1 MKNILLLSF
10 LLISILSYGQR
21 ERTLDLNATEKQ
33 NIVDELDNFRKDFYS
48 LIESKHSKGEGN
60 LKNEELKGVYVNFK
74 KEWKNKLKIMSQR
87 YALDPKEIV
96 SIYTK
101 LKKISKK

>member
-1 MKNILLLSF
+1 MKNILLFSF

-33 NIVDELDNFRKDFYS
+33 NIVDELDNLRKDFYS
-48 LIESKHSKGEGN
+48 LIESKHSEEKGKS
-60 LKNEELKGVYVNFK
+60 KNEELKGVYVNFK
-74 KEWKNKLKIMSQR
+74 KEWKNKLNTMSQR

-96 SIYTK
+96 SIYAK
-101 LKKISKK
+101 LKKNK

>member
-1 MKNILLLSF
+1 MKNILLFSF

-33 NIVDELDNFRKDFYS
+33 NIVDELDNLRKDFYS
-48 LIESKHSKGEGN
+48 LIESKYSEEKGKS
-60 LKNEELKGVYVNFK
+60 KNEELKGVYVNFK
-74 KEWKNKLKIMSQR
+74 EEWKNKLNTMSQR

-96 SIYTK
+96 SIYAK
-101 LKKISKK
+101 LKKNK

>member
-1 MKNILLLSF
+1 MKNILLFSF

-33 NIVDELDNFRKDFYS
+33 NIVDELDNLRKDFYS
-48 LIESKHSKGEGN
+48 LIESKYSEEKGKS
-60 LKNEELKGVYVNFK
+60 KNEELKGVYVNFK
-74 KEWKNKLKIMSQR
+74 KEWKNKLNTMSQR

-96 SIYTK
+96 SIYAK
-101 LKKISKK
+101 LKKNK